1 MWSIILKLL
10 IFVLIKKGMHHVSD
24 PEWQVDLGARPQGTY
39 LRSLEPAANL
49 VDLCRKRE
57 VRSQRGITHNIAKGQ
72 EKGAKQSPSVKGK

>member
-10 IFVLIKKGMHHVSD
+10 IFVLIKKGMHRVSD

-39 LRSLEPAANL
+39 LHSLEPAANL

-72 EKGAKQSPSVKGK
+72 EKRAKQSPSVKGN